1 MEYAAARKFMVDGQ
15 LRPNKVTDPGILAA
29 MGRLPRHSFVPTA
42 HRARA
47 HADADVPLLNGR
59 AMMQPMMLARLVQ
72 ALAVRLGET
81 ALVVGAATGYSAAL
95 LADLGAG
102 VIALEADAALLAAA
116 RMALPAA
123 VPGARPVLA
132 EGPLAAGWAAGAPYR
147 VILVDGAVQAL
158 PEALT
163 AQLAEGG
170 RLATIIAEPGRV
182 PQAVL
187 LRRIGGMLDRGV
199 LFDAAAPPLPGFL
212 RETAF
217 SL

>member
-15 LRPNKVTDPGILAA
+15 LRPNKVTDPGIIAA

-72 ALAVRLGET
+72 ALAVRLGES
-81 ALVVGAATGYSAAL
+81 ALVVGAGSGYSAAL
-95 LADLGAG
+95 LADLGAS
-102 VIALEADAALLAAA
+102 VTALEEDPALLAAA

-123 VPGARPVLA
+123 VPGAQPVLVQGA
-132 EGPLAAGWAAGAPYR
+132 LAAGWPVAAPYR

-158 PEALT
+158 PAALG

-170 RLATIIAEPGRV
+170 RPAAIIASPGRM

-187 LRRIGGMLDRGV
+187 LRHIGGALDSSV
-199 LFDAAAPPLPGFL
+199 LFDAAAPLLPGFA
-212 RETAF
+212 REAAF

>member
-15 LRPNKVTDPGILAA
+15 LRPNRVTDPGILSA
-29 MGRLPRHSFVPTA
+29 MGRLPRESFVPTA

-72 ALAVRLGET
+72 AMAVRLGEA
-81 ALVVGAATGYSAAL
+81 ALVVGAASGYSAAL
-95 LADLGAG
+95 LADLGAR
-102 VIALEADAALLAAA
+102 VTALEEDAALLAAA
-116 RMALPAA
+116 RMALPVA
-123 VPGARPVLA
+123 VPGALPVLA
-132 EGPLAAGWAAGAPYR
+132 AGPLTAGWPHSAPYR
-147 VILVDGAVQAL
+147 AILVDGAAQAL
-158 PEALT
+158 PEGLT

-170 RLATIIAEPGRV
+170 RLATIIAAPGRM

-187 LRRIGGMLDRGV
+187 LRRIAGTIDRTV
-199 LFDAAAPPLPGFL
+199 LFDASAPLLPGFS
-212 RETAF
+212 REAAF